1 MSVGVDTLR
10 QTVRP
15 RRRRLVRS
23 DLPWRRR
30 LAYITAVYL
39 AVFGL
44 CFLLAEL
51 GFRLFWS
58 PKYWVHTNQW
68 LVGSGQTEAGKKWWP
83 DTSYVVE
90 SSEFRTEFRT
100 NTKGY
105 RAGPGPTPAQHAYRV
120 AFVGDSFTEGM
131 QVSYESTFCA
141 PGEVA
146 DAGGWVRRSCAKTSA
161 CRRPTCSSIGTGFIT
176 TCWQSTHRTRLFCA
190 FIPETT
196 SGTLPDDAFDGSD
209 KPLAD
214 YYRRAG
220 WAQHVIA
227 WVNLHSK
234 FGSYAQRA
242 LLSVAAR
249 LPSSSQAPK
258 NWWADPA
265 SAAQSADVPAVRRSR
280 SILCEIEQ
288 ECRKKG
294 TELCVLVVG
303 PIANYAA
310 LNGESPLSRI
320 MVAWGLDVPVIDIAI
335 KARALPDRRA
345 LTFPI
350 DGHLTESGHEYLAD
364 GFGAMQVVDD
374 GNGERADS
382 GAGPDYGRLSVRVEL
397 DELAAGCRGRLW
409 APTMS
414 RQYHQRMTL
423 PNSLPTIRWLVTS
436 QSVTGAEEKDRA
448 SWSSSV
454 LGATS
459 PPSNGSGLAP
469 TVSRIAPTPA
479 PRRTG
484 ARSSPGPGK
493 NRPGVHGW
501 LVDLRVCCKP
511 RPQPL

>member
-1 MSVGVDTLR
+1 MSVGVDILR

-39 AVFGL
+39 AVFAL

-58 PKYWVHTNQW
+58 PKYWVHTNHW

-100 NTKGY
+100 NAKGY

-141 PGEVA
+141 RLAKLLTPADGSRAVVCENFGVSATDLLEYWHRVHHDVLAIDPPDAIVLCIYPGNDFQGA
-146 DAGGWVRRSCAKTSA
+146 
-161 CRRPTCSSIGTGFIT
+161 
-176 TCWQSTHRTRLFCA
+176 
-190 FIPETT
+190 
-196 SGTLPDDAFDGSD
+196 LPDDAFDGSD

-242 LLSVAAR
+242 LLSVGGAR
-249 LPSSSQAPK
+249 LPSSSPAPK
-258 NWWADPA
+258 NWWANPA
-265 SAAQSADVPAVRRSR
+265 TAARSADVPAVRRSR
-280 SILCEIEQ
+280 SILCEIDQ

-303 PIANYAA
+303 PVDNYKA

-320 MVAWGLDVPVIDIAI
+320 MVAWGLDIPVIDIAI
-335 KARALPDRRA
+335 KARALPDHRA

-350 DGHLTESGHEYLAD
+350 DGHLTESGHEYLARE
-364 GFGAMQVVDD
+364 AAPALRALL
-374 GNGERADS
+374 ERTT
-382 GAGPDYGRLSVRVEL
+382 R
-397 DELAAGCRGRLW
+397 
-409 APTMS
+409 TT
-414 RQYHQRMTL
+414 QR
-423 PNSLPTIRWLVTS
+423 
-436 QSVTGAEEKDRA
+436 
-448 SWSSSV
+448 
-454 LGATS
+454 
-459 PPSNGSGLAP
+459 
-469 TVSRIAPTPA
+469 
-479 PRRTG
+479 
-484 ARSSPGPGK
+484 
-493 NRPGVHGW
+493 
-501 LVDLRVCCKP
+501 
-511 RPQPL
+511 